1 MNKKKILILG
11 SSGFLGKNLLNK
23 FKHNNSIFK
32 LDRTDCDFTNLEK
45 LKSKIKKIK
54 PDIIFNCAGKVGGIN
69 YNILKPAEIFQNNIR
84 ILLNI
89 FEISSEIR
97 LKKLINIGSSC
108 SYPSNIKQ
116 LEEKKLFTGPLNETV
131 EAYGFWKL
139 AGIMGAK
146 AYYKEKKLKTI
157 NIIFPSIY
165 GPGDNFDEK
174 NSHVVGSLISKF
186 YNAKKNNKTKIVL
199 WGNGKSVR
207 EFLYIDDAIY
217 YLEFLS
223 KNYNNLEPINVGTG
237 VGHSIKYLANLIKN
251 KINYKGKIAWDN
263 SKPNGTKSKVLNI
276 TKLSKLIRNKK
287 LTPIQAG
294 ITKTIKWYGEKK
306 KK

>member
-1 MNKKKILILG
+1 
-11 SSGFLGKNLLNK
+11 
-23 FKHNNSIFK
+23 
-32 LDRTDCDFTNLEK
+32 
-45 LKSKIKKIK
+45 
-54 PDIIFNCAGKVGGIN
+54 
-69 YNILKPAEIFQNNIR
+69 
-84 ILLNI
+84 
-89 FEISSEIR
+89 
-97 LKKLINIGSSC
+97 
-108 SYPSNIKQ
+108 
-116 LEEKKLFTGPLNETV
+116 
-131 EAYGFWKL
+131 
-139 AGIMGAK
+139 
-146 AYYKEKKLKTI
+146 
-157 NIIFPSIY
+157 
-165 GPGDNFDEK
+165 
-174 NSHVVGSLISKF
+174 
-186 YNAKKNNKTKIVL
+186 TKIVL